1 MSKSSSYLWP
11 WLSKGLAGI
20 KSWSPLEA
28 GLEAVVEVA
37 EEAGLLFATHASNS
51 VRVEPSDD
59 SGFVIMMQ
67 FLWLL
72 SPSLF
77 PTLLLPSEIYAS
89 SDEGGKLFRFFKFL
103 VRSFVPSSLSSPLF
117 PLVPADSH
125 KLFDRVP
132 LIE

>member
-67 FLWLL
+67 FLRLRL
-72 SPSLF
+72 ALF
-77 PTLLLPSEIYAS
+77 FLPASEIYAS